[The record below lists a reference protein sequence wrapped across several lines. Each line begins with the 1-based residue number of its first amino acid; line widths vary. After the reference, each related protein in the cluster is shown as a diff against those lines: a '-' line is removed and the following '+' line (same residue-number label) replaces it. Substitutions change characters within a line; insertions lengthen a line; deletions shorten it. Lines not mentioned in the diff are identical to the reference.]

1 MKKFISLTL
10 VAVMVL
16 SMSLFM
22 ASCGGDD
29 KDADAG
35 AAGDKGLRIRCVIS
49 TNLGDQSF
57 NDSAKAGIDQLKADG
72 YDATT
77 VECKEDPNLYE
88 QNLRSA
94 ADDADIVIGVG
105 SELEMISSVA
115 KDYEDKGV
123 KFVWC
128 DIVADDLDKHPN
140 LTCVSYKQNEGS
152 YLVGWVAG
160 KMTKSNVVGFIGG
173 ENNPVINDF
182 RVGYEQGAKA
192 AGKDKGET
200 VKVVKSFTNSW
211 SDTNAGADSGQTL
224 ASQGADIIFCAAGGS
239 GNGAIMKAKELGIK
253 CIGVDQDQRI
263 TLEKYADEILC
274 SMVKQV
280 GKSIIDIVE
289 AYAEDESSFPGGKVF
304 DAGMDGG
311 YVDVVYGDKDQDVLV
326 PEDIIKE
333 LDGQIEKLK
342 SGDLKVDTA
351 L

>member
-29 KDADAG
+29 KETTSDGGKDL
-35 AAGDKGLRIRCVIS
+35 KIKCVIS

-57 NDSAKAGIDQLKADG
+57 NDSAAAGIKQLKKDG

-77 VECKEDPNLYE
+77 VECKEDADKYE

-105 SELEMISSVA
+105 SELEMIGAVA
-115 KDYEDKGV
+115 DDYPDV

-128 DIVADDLDKHPN
+128 DIVDENLKDHPN

-152 YLVGWVAG
+152 YLVGWIAG

-173 ENNPVINDF
+173 ENIPVINDF
-182 RVGYEQGAKA
+182 RVGFEQGAKA
-192 AGKDKGET
+192 AGEDKGET

-211 SDTNAGADSGQTL
+211 SDTNAGAESGQTL
-224 ASQGADIIFCAAGGS
+224 AGQGADIIFCAAGGS

-263 TLEKYADEILC
+263 TMKKYADEILC

-289 AYAEDESSFPGGKVF
+289 AYANDPESFPGAKVF

-311 YVDVVYGDKDQDVLV
+311 YVDVVYGDKDQKVLV

-342 SGDLKVDTA
+342 SGELKVDTV

>member
-29 KDADAG
+29 KDATAEGGKDL
-35 AAGDKGLRIRCVIS
+35 KIKCVIS

-57 NDSAKAGIDQLKADG
+57 NDSANAGIKQLKKDG

-105 SELEMISSVA
+105 SELEMIGKVA
-115 KDYEDKGV
+115 DDYPDV

-128 DIVADDLDKHPN
+128 DIVADDLEKHPN

-173 ENNPVINDF
+173 ENIPVINDF
-182 RVGYEQGAKA
+182 RVGFEQGAKA
-192 AGKDKGET
+192 AGEDKGET

-211 SDTNAGADSGQTL
+211 SDTNLGADSGQDL

-263 TLEKYADEILC
+263 TLKKYADDILC

-280 GKSIIDIVE
+280 GKSIVDIVE
-289 AYAEDESSFPGGKVF
+289 AYAEDPSTFLGGKVF

-311 YVDVVYGDKDQDVLV
+311 YVDVVYGDKDQEVLV

>member
-1 MKKFISLTL
+1 MKKFISLSL

-29 KDADAG
+29 GGEAE
-35 AAGDKGLRIRCVIS
+35 GLKIKCVIS

-57 NDSAKAGIDQLKADG
+57 NDSAKAGIDQLIEEG
-72 YDATT
+72 YDASV

-94 ADDADIVIGVG
+94 ADDANIVIGVG
-105 SELEMISSVA
+105 SELEMIGTVA
-115 KDYEDKGV
+115 DDYPDV

-128 DIVADDLDKHPN
+128 DIVADDLEKHPN

-152 YLVGWVAG
+152 YLVGWIAG
-160 KMTKSNVVGFIGG
+160 KMSKSNVVGFIGG
-173 ENNPVINDF
+173 ENIPVINDF
-182 RVGYEQGAKA
+182 RVGFEQGAKA
-192 AGKDKGET
+192 AGKDKGEE
-200 VKVVKSFTNSW
+200 VKVVQSFTNSW
-211 SDTNAGADSGQTL
+211 SDTNAGAESGQTL

-263 TLEKYADEILC
+263 TMEKYADDILC

-280 GKSIIDIVE
+280 GKSIVDIVK
-289 AYAEDESSFPGGKVF
+289 AYDPADESTFPGAKVF
-304 DAGMDGG
+304 EAGMDGG
-311 YVDVVYGDKDQDVLV
+311 YVDVVYGSDEQEVLV
-326 PEDIIKE
+326 PDDIIKE
-333 LDGQIEKLK
+333 LEAQIERLQ
-342 SGDLKVDTA
+342 SGDLKVDTV

>member
-29 KDADAG
+29 KEAGGDAG
-35 AAGDKGLRIRCVIS
+35 KDLKIRCVIS
-49 TNLGDQSF
+49 TKLGDQSF
-57 NDSAKAGIDQLKADG
+57 NDSANAGIEQLKKDG
-72 YDATT
+72 YDAK
-77 VECKEDPNLYE
+77 VLECKEEADLYE
-88 QNLRSA
+88 QNLRTA
-94 ADDADIVIGVG
+94 ADDANIVIGVG
-105 SELEMISSVA
+105 SELKMIGKVA
-115 KDYEDKGV
+115 DDYPDV

-152 YLVGWVAG
+152 YLVGWIAG
-160 KMTKSNVVGFIGG
+160 KMSKSDVVGFIGG
-173 ENNPVINDF
+173 ENNAVINDF
-182 RVGYEQGAKA
+182 RVGYTQGAQA
-192 AGKDKGET
+192 AGEDKGKS

-211 SDTNAGADSGQTL
+211 SDTNAGAESAQTL

-263 TLEKYADEILC
+263 TMKEYADDILC

-280 GKSIIDIVE
+280 GNSIIDIVKD
-289 AYAEDESSFPGGKVF
+289 YAEDPESFPGGKVF
-304 DAGMDGG
+304 EAGMDGG
-311 YVDVVYGDKDQDVLV
+311 YVGVLYGSDDQEKLV
-326 PEDIIKE
+326 PDDIIKE
-333 LDGQIEKLK
+333 LEGQVEKLK
-342 SGDLKVDTA
+342 SGDLKVDTT

>member
-29 KDADAG
+29 KEAG
-35 AAGDKGLRIRCVIS
+35 ADGGKDLRIRCVIS

-57 NDSAKAGIDQLKADG
+57 NDSANAGIKQLQEEG
-72 YDATT
+72 FDAKT
-77 VECKEDPNLYE
+77 VECKEDPKLYE

-105 SELEMISSVA
+105 SELEMIGTVA
-115 KDYEDKGV
+115 DDYPEV

-128 DIVADDLDKHPN
+128 DIVDEKLKDHPN
-140 LTCVSYKQNEGS
+140 MTCVSYKQNEGS

-160 KMTKSNVVGFIGG
+160 KMSKSNVVGFIGG
-173 ENNPVINDF
+173 ENIPVINDF
-182 RVGYEQGAKA
+182 RVGFEQGAKA
-192 AGKDKGET
+192 AGEDKGET

-211 SDTNAGADSGQTL
+211 SDTNAGAESGQTL

-263 TLEKYADEILC
+263 TLKKYADDILC

-280 GKSIIDIVE
+280 GKSIVDIVKD
-289 AYAEDESSFPGGKVF
+289 YAEDPESFPGAKVF

-311 YVDVVYGDKDQDVLV
+311 YVDVVYGDKDQEILV
-326 PEDIIKE
+326 PEDIRAE
-333 LDGQIEKLK
+333 LDEQIKNLK
-342 SGDLKVDTA
+342 DGKLKVDTA